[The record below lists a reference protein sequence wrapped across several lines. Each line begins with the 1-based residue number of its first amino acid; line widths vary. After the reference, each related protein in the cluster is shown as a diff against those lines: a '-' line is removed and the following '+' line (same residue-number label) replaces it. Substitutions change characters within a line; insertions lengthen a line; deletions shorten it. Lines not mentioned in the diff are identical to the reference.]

1 MPVEVIDLL
10 SSPELR
16 TSIFSSKEN
25 VPRVSS
31 PPLTKRSLTCKI
43 PKRENDAWFSLSSDS
58 DVEISRKS
66 PKPAIRAPSQPS
78 ATLKSRLNAANK
90 PVVTSYHSNA
100 VYFNSDN
107 FDSAIS
113 IDNSYAIN
121 LPPGKKRRLSS
132 SPEILLPKPKAAQ
145 MSGFRRCL
153 SNREYSSSKPETRK
167 SSNPSMQKSNAMGM
181 VLESDPIV
189 FTSSPDPFA
198 DIARRKEE
206 RRTRRVDMG
215 ESDENDVFGLR
226 TLAKKKGRKKGD
238 GYDIS
243 DPSDIDLPDLG
254 EIVGNDAPNGDL
266 SVLDNYY
273 ADRVKEKKAR
283 EAVTKAEEMQAKK
296 AAKEAEKERKR
307 LEREEKA
314 NEKERLA
321 ELARVNVVRTSK
333 QKSSHEM
340 MVDIPSTMLVSDL
353 GTQVT
358 KLLDKAEIRHSSWE
372 STLPV
377 VRWSRDISSDYNEEA
392 GQWVP
397 VPTHIKRENHAL
409 FILSAKEF
417 VELAIGEEGKDL
429 DAHFLQLRAKFPS
442 CKIIYLIEGLT
453 AWMRKNKTIQNR
465 KYTET
470 VRNQGQ
476 DEPAASQRAKKK
488 KQEEYIDEDLV
499 EDALLRLQV
508 KHGALIHHTAAM
520 IETAEWILVF
530 TQHISTIPYRLREQA
545 LNTTFCM
552 EAGQVRSGEDAADTF
567 TRMLQ
572 EMTQIT
578 AAVAH
583 GIAAEHPTV
592 RELTAALQRDGPL
605 ALQDC
610 RKTVSKNG
618 AFTDRRV
625 GPSIS
630 RRLHSGWKNC

>member
-16 TSIFSSKEN
+16 KTTTSIFSSKEN

-31 PPLTKRSLTCKI
+31 PPLTKRSLTYKV
-43 PKRENDAWFSLSSDS
+43 PKRENDAWLSLSSDS

-145 MSGFRRCL
+145 MSGFQRCL

-167 SSNPSMQKSNAMGM
+167 SSNPSMQRSKTMGM

-206 RRTRRVDMG
+206 RRTRPVDMG

-226 TLAKKKGRKKGD
+226 TSAKKKGGKKGD
-238 GYDIS
+238 WYDIS

-254 EIVGNDAPNGDL
+254 EIVGNDAPKGDLAESSL

-283 EAVTKAEEMQAKK
+283 ESVTKAEEMQAKK

-314 NEKERLA
+314 KEKERLA

-377 VRWSRDISSDYNEEA
+377 VRWRRDISSDYNEET
-392 GQWVP
+392 GQWEP
-397 VPTHIKRENHAL
+397 VPTHIERENHTL
-409 FILSAKEF
+409 FIISAKEF
-417 VELAIGEEGKDL
+417 VELAIGEEGKDV
-429 DAHFLQLRAKFPS
+429 DAHVLQLRAKFPS
-442 CKIIYLIEGLT
+442 CKIIYLVEGLT
-453 AWMRKNKTIQNR
+453 IWMRKNKTIQNR

-476 DEPAASQRAKKK
+476 DEPAAGQRAKKK
-488 KQEEYIDEDLV
+488 NQEEYIDEDLV

-530 TQHISTIPYRLREQA
+530 TQHISTIPYR
-545 LNTTFCM
+545 
-552 EAGQVRSGEDAADTF
+552 
-567 TRMLQ
+567 
-572 EMTQIT
+572 
-578 AAVAH
+578 
-583 GIAAEHPTV
+583 
-592 RELTAALQRDGPL
+592 
-605 ALQDC
+605 
-610 RKTVSKNG
+610 
-618 AFTDRRV
+618 
-625 GPSIS
+625 
-630 RRLHSGWKNC
+630 